1 VDHVPALDQEDQST
15 DFEEK
20 LACGV
25 FYHLVNWLPINYEGL
40 SIDVVKL
47 AVLHKD
53 TAIEARVALLG
64 LPLDGV
70 AVGELAV
77 VLPPRRRD
85 YVLIHLIVVDEALR

>member
-1 VDHVPALDQEDQST
+1 M
-15 DFEEK
+15 
-20 LACGV
+20 
-25 FYHLVNWLPINYEGL
+25 NWLPIDNEGL

-53 TAIEARVALLG
+53 TTIEARVALLG

-70 AVGELAV
+70 AVGEFAV

-85 YVLIHLIVVDEALR
+85 NVLIHLIVVDEALE